1 MKIPV
6 LRHTLTIANQ
16 APLILTPAV
25 LAPAAVSAHE
35 TREFESVL
43 AEAEKSA
50 LDVLEMESDF
60 EERIAGEIEEEIEK
74 KIRAYQIEAA
84 RRARMSQRL
93 NAERESSARR
103 TSSGREI
110 TTDSSGRKRFAT
122 LSKAKSDES
131 PERFAVR
138 TRKIRSQPG
147 LRELN
152 YHSIRQG
159 YLRRNYF

>member
-1 MKIPV
+1 MKVPV
-6 LRHTLTIANQ
+6 LRHTLTIALI
-16 APLILTPAV
+16 APAL
-25 LAPAAVSAHE
+25 LAPAAVSAQE

-50 LDVLEMESDF
+50 LAVLEMESAF
-60 EERIAGEIEEEIEK
+60 EERIAAEIEEEIEK

-93 NAERESSARR
+93 GEGRFPEAVLSSN
-103 TSSGREI
+103 GREI
-110 TTDSSGRKRFAT
+110 TINSSGRYRFAT
-122 LSKAKSDES
+122 ISEAKGDDS
-131 PERFAVR
+131 PERFIVKTR
-138 TRKIRSQPG
+138 TIRSQPG